1 MSDSQK
7 NSRRGFTLIELLVVV
22 LIVGGLVALLL
33 PATRSARPAARR
45 SQCRNNLKQIGLA
58 LHNYHDVYGSLPP
71 AYTVDEEGNR
81 LHSWRTLILPFL
93 DQAPLYDQIDLTKP
107 WDDPANAVAFETTVV
122 VYQCPS
128 ADIDPNHTTY
138 VALVGDD
145 RALSPDGRTFR
156 DFIDGTS
163 KTAVVTETLPGQ
175 TMHWMSPFDD
185 RVDIFK
191 DLNSESKTYHMGGI
205 QILLADGSVR
215 FISAELD
222 QETFTAISTIAGQDG
237 DLTSNEW

>member
-1 MSDSQK
+1 MSHSQPI
-7 NSRRGFTLIELLVVV
+7 SRRGFTLIELLVVV

-33 PATRSARPAARR
+33 PATRSVPAAARR
-45 SQCRNNLKQIGLA
+45 TKCKNNLKQIGLA

-71 AYTVDEEGNR
+71 AYTVDAEGNR
-81 LHSWRTLILPFL
+81 LHSWRTLILPFI
-93 DQAPLYDQIDLTKP
+93 DQAPLYEQVDLTKP
-107 WDDPANAVAFETTVV
+107 WDDPVNLVAFATTIQA
-122 VYQCPS
+122 YQCTS
-128 ADIDPNHTTY
+128 ADIEPNHTTY

-145 RALSPDGRTFR
+145 RAFSPDGRTFR

-163 KTAVVTETLPGQ
+163 NTAMVTETLPGQ
-175 TMHWMSPFDD
+175 TLHWMSPFDD

-215 FISAELD
+215 FILSDLD
-222 QETFTAISTIAGQDG
+222 QETLTAISTIAGDEG
-237 DLTSNEW
+237 DVISTNW